1 MDLISYIVEP
11 FQYGFLLRALAVAVI
26 TSITCPLVGVF
37 VVTRGY
43 GFMGDAMAHAI
54 LPGMAAALIAGL
66 SPWIG
71 MLPSALVFAFLVGF
85 IVRKT
90 GIQADAASGIMFAT
104 LFALGILV
112 MSLWGAQ
119 VTVSLEDILL
129 GQLLAVT
136 QSDILVTLGVA
147 FLTLLVFIGYF
158 KGLMFVS
165 FDPVGAEVAGI
176 RVERVDYLLLALISV
191 VVVVTIQAVG
201 VVLVLAMLI
210 APAAAATLAA
220 QRVVPTIGF
229 GILFALIASIVGL
242 YASYYWNLPSGA
254 SIAMA
259 SGLIFAIV
267 ALVRRRISRA

>member
-90 GIQADAASGIMFAT
+90 GIQADAAIGIMFAT

-112 MSLWGAQ
+112 MSLWGAR

-129 GQLLAVT
+129 GQLLAVS

-147 FLTLLVFIGYF
+147 SLTLLVFIGYF

-229 GILFALIASIVGL
+229 GILFALIASIVGI

-267 ALVRRRISRA
+267 ALVRRRISRT

>member
-1 MDLISYIVEP
+1 MDVISYIVEP
-11 FQYGFLLRALAVAVI
+11 FQYSFLVRALIAAVI
-26 TSITCPLVGVF
+26 ISVICPLVGVF

-43 GFMGDAMAHAI
+43 GFMGDAMAHSI
-54 LPGMAAALIAGL
+54 LPGMALALIAGL

-85 IVRKT
+85 TIRKT
-90 GIQADAASGIMFAT
+90 GIQADAAIGILFATMFAV
-104 LFALGILV
+104 GILF

-147 FLTLLVFIGYF
+147 FLTLLVFAGYF

-165 FDPVGAEVAGI
+165 FDPIGAEVAGI

-201 VVLVLAMLI
+201 VILVLAMLI

-242 YASYYWNLPSGA
+242 YASYYWNTPSGA
-254 SIAMA
+254 SIALA

-267 ALVRRRISRA
+267 ASIRRRIS

>member
-90 GIQADAASGIMFAT
+90 GIQADAAIGIMFAT

-112 MSLWGAQ
+112 MSLWGAR

-147 FLTLLVFIGYF
+147 SLTLLVFIGYF

-165 FDPVGAEVAGI
+165 FDPVGAEIAGI
-176 RVERVDYLLLALISV
+176 HVERVDYLLLALISV

-229 GILFALIASIVGL
+229 GILFALIASIVGI

>member
-1 MDLISYIVEP
+1 MDVISYIAEP
-11 FQYGFLLRALAVAVI
+11 FQYGFLLRALFAAVI
-26 TSITCPLVGVF
+26 ISIICPLVGVF

-90 GIQADAASGIMFAT
+90 GIQADAAIGIMFAT
-104 LFALGILV
+104 LFALGIMV

-254 SIAMA
+254 SIATA

-267 ALVRRRISRA
+267 ALVRRRISRT

>member
-1 MDLISYIVEP
+1 MDVISYIVEP
-11 FQYGFLLRALAVAVI
+11 FQYSFLVRALIAAVI
-26 TSITCPLVGVF
+26 ISVICPLVGVF

-43 GFMGDAMAHAI
+43 GFMGDAMAHSI
-54 LPGMAAALIAGL
+54 LPGMALALIAGM
-66 SPWIG
+66 SPWVG

-85 IVRKT
+85 IIRKT
-90 GIQADAASGIMFAT
+90 GIQADAAIGILFATMFAV
-104 LFALGILV
+104 GILF

-136 QSDILVTLGVA
+136 QNDILVTLGVA
-147 FLTLLVFIGYF
+147 FLTLLVFAGYF

-201 VVLVLAMLI
+201 VILVLAMLI

-242 YASYYWNLPSGA
+242 YSSYYWNTPSGA
-254 SIAMA
+254 SIALA

-267 ALVRRRISRA
+267 ASIRRRIS

>member
-1 MDLISYIVEP
+1 MDVISYITEP
-11 FQYGFLLRALAVAVI
+11 FQYEFMLRALAVAMI

-43 GFMGDAMAHAI
+43 GFMGDAMAHSI
-54 LPGMAAALIAGL
+54 LPGMALALIAGM
-66 SPWIG
+66 SPWFG

-85 IVRKT
+85 IIRKT
-90 GIQADAASGIMFAT
+90 GIQADAAIGILFAT

-119 VTVSLEDILL
+119 VTMSLEDILL
-129 GQLLAVT
+129 GQLLGVT
-136 QSDILVTLGVA
+136 QSDIVVTLGVA
-147 FLTLLVFIGYF
+147 LLTLLVFAGYF

-176 RVERVDYLLLALISV
+176 HVGRIDYLLLALISV

-201 VVLVLAMLI
+201 VILVLAMLI

-220 QRVVPTIGF
+220 QRVLPTIGF

-254 SIAMA
+254 SIALT

-267 ALVRRRISRA
+267 ASIRRRIS

>member
-1 MDLISYIVEP
+1 MDVISYITEP
-11 FQYGFLLRALAVAVI
+11 FQYEFMLRALAVAVI

-37 VVTRGY
+37 VITRGY
-43 GFMGDAMAHAI
+43 GFMGDAMAHSI
-54 LPGMAAALIAGL
+54 LPGMALALIAGM
-66 SPWIG
+66 SPWFG

-85 IVRKT
+85 IIRKT
-90 GIQADAASGIMFAT
+90 GIQADAAIGILFAT

-119 VTVSLEDILL
+119 ITMSLEDILL
-129 GQLLAVT
+129 GQLLGVT

-147 FLTLLVFIGYF
+147 FLTLLMFAGYF

-165 FDPVGAEVAGI
+165 FDPIGAEVAGI
-176 RVERVDYLLLALISV
+176 HVGRIDYLLLALISV
-191 VVVVTIQAVG
+191 VAVAFIQAVG
-201 VVLVLAMLI
+201 VILVLAMLI

-220 QRVVPTIGF
+220 QRVLPIMGF

-254 SIAMA
+254 SIAIT
-259 SGLIFAIV
+259 SGLIFAIM
-267 ALVRRRISRA
+267 ASIRRRIS

>member
-1 MDLISYIVEP
+1 MDVISYITEP
-11 FQYGFLLRALAVAVI
+11 FQYEFMLRALAVAVI

-37 VVTRGY
+37 VITRGY
-43 GFMGDAMAHAI
+43 GFMGDAMAHSI
-54 LPGMAAALIAGL
+54 LPGMALALIAGM
-66 SPWIG
+66 SPWFG

-85 IVRKT
+85 IIRKT
-90 GIQADAASGIMFAT
+90 GIQADAAIGILFAT

-119 VTVSLEDILL
+119 ITMSLEDILL
-129 GQLLAVT
+129 GQLLGVT

-147 FLTLLVFIGYF
+147 FLTLVMFAGYF

-165 FDPVGAEVAGI
+165 FDPIGAEVAGI
-176 RVERVDYLLLALISV
+176 HVGRIDYLLLALISV

-201 VVLVLAMLI
+201 VILVLAMLI

-220 QRVVPTIGF
+220 QRVLPIMGF

-254 SIAMA
+254 SIAIT

-267 ALVRRRISRA
+267 ASIRRRIS

>member
-1 MDLISYIVEP
+1 MDAISYIVEP
-11 FQYGFLLRALAVAVI
+11 FQYGFLLRALAAAVI
-26 TSITCPLVGVF
+26 ISIICPLVGVF

-54 LPGMAAALIAGL
+54 LPGMALALIAGM

-71 MLPSALVFAFLVGF
+71 MLPAALVFAFLVGF
-85 IVRKT
+85 IIRKT
-90 GIQADAASGIMFAT
+90 GIQADAAIGIMFAT

-112 MSLWGAQ
+112 MSIWGAQ

-136 QSDILVTLGVA
+136 QSDILFTLGVA
-147 FLTLLVFIGYF
+147 FLTLLVFVGYF

-176 RVERVDYLLLALISV
+176 RVERVDYLLLGLISV

-201 VVLVLAMLI
+201 VILVLAMLI

-220 QRVVPTIGF
+220 QRVVPAIAF
-229 GILFALIASIVGL
+229 GILFALIASVVGI

-267 ALVRRRISRA
+267 ALVRRRVY